1 MFLTKFY
8 YFSTQPAK
16 TVQSARAPLSKEE
29 IEEIKK
35 ASKKRR
41 NKENKKRMK
50 DLGTQGKKTTGV
62 EKKPVSGTEE
72 SLCGQIQS
80 ETSYNTTYAQHKAS
94 KRKLSQ
100 DARYVRYIIFLS
112 ILGSVRSHS
121 LIGYDCNKILNHQ
134 LVPSPCLRQ
143 VSEIGKDR
151 YDGWV
156 AYHTRERIV
165 SGLRCVTQ
173 VKLQSYY
180 CGSSSHIHLLETPIV
195 KTISLTPEE
204 CREVFKSKAITVYNK
219 IYTVEPNT
227 GLNHHGIIVNGSLT
241 YGYTLGVFNVFC
253 NPTGVQAANHFV
265 DYGFKVGILSVSVT
279 QVPLLLTADNIID
292 YQLDT
297 KIGHWN
303 NCTRGCTASTGS
315 YYIPGDHSRYRLV
328 KYLSFQKYTMGNQVF
343 IVNHTENIHM
353 EITEITITKV
363 NNRQEQVLQ
372 TELPDVVLFT
382 NPNMEGKIPKLHAQ
396 EARYDIAGYINTL
409 YKYKQLQ
416 EELEHQVQVE
426 TCVRTHRIKV
436 QPSTHYTRGE
446 AITSLGELMRI
457 STCTPVNITIT
468 EGRKDACYSE
478 HISVQVN
485 NITKIMLPGS
495 RIVFDIADTKPV
507 SCVKHPIFLY
517 IGKNQY
523 LGNEGS
529 GMELIQ
535 VKKEVNHFKTH
546 IFWSP
551 LDDAIKDLTVMGEES
566 PQNVKVTYL
575 NELTGSDSIT
585 QTTADQ
591 VSNLESVF
599 SWTFGK
605 NFTAKFKSYFWS
617 IILLIII
624 IALGCCIFCWV
635 LKFACRRIYTYKFIP
650 SKNEAYEMEQ

>member
-1 MFLTKFY
+1 M
-8 YFSTQPAK
+8 
-16 TVQSARAPLSKEE
+16 KE
-29 IEEIKK
+29 
-35 ASKKRR
+35 
-41 NKENKKRMK
+41 
-50 DLGTQGKKTTGV
+50 LGTQGKKTTGV
-62 EKKPVSGTEE
+62 GKKPVSGTEE

-80 ETSYNTTYAQHKAS
+80 KTSYNTTYAQHKAS

-100 DARYVRYIIFLS
+100 DARYVRCIIFLS

-265 DYGFKVGILSVSVT
+265 DYGFKVGILSVSAT

>member
-156 AYHTRERIV
+156 AYHTREQIV

-265 DYGFKVGILSVSVT
+265 DYGFKVGILSVSAT

-315 YYIPGDHSRYRLV
+315 YYIPGDHSRAFKR
-328 KYLSFQKYTMGNQVF
+328 SCSSREM
-343 IVNHTENIHM
+343 
-353 EITEITITKV
+353 
-363 NNRQEQVLQ
+363 
-372 TELPDVVLFT
+372 
-382 NPNMEGKIPKLHAQ
+382 
-396 EARYDIAGYINTL
+396 AR
-409 YKYKQLQ
+409 
-416 EELEHQVQVE
+416 
-426 TCVRTHRIKV
+426 R
-436 QPSTHYTRGE
+436 
-446 AITSLGELMRI
+446 
-457 STCTPVNITIT
+457 
-468 EGRKDACYSE
+468 
-478 HISVQVN
+478 
-485 NITKIMLPGS
+485 
-495 RIVFDIADTKPV
+495 
-507 SCVKHPIFLY
+507 
-517 IGKNQY
+517 
-523 LGNEGS
+523 
-529 GMELIQ
+529 
-535 VKKEVNHFKTH
+535 
-546 IFWSP
+546 
-551 LDDAIKDLTVMGEES
+551 
-566 PQNVKVTYL
+566 
-575 NELTGSDSIT
+575 
-585 QTTADQ
+585 
-591 VSNLESVF
+591 
-599 SWTFGK
+599 
-605 NFTAKFKSYFWS
+605 
-617 IILLIII
+617 
-624 IALGCCIFCWV
+624 
-635 LKFACRRIYTYKFIP
+635 
-650 SKNEAYEMEQ
+650 

>member
-180 CGSSSHIHLLETPIV
+180 CSSHIHLLETPIV

-253 NPTGVQAANHFV
+253 NPTGVQTANHFV
-265 DYGFKVGILSVSVT
+265 DYNFKVGILSVSVT

-396 EARYDIAGYINTL
+396 EARYDIAGYINNL

-416 EELEHQVQVE
+416 EELEHQVQDE

-457 STCTPVNITIT
+457 STCTPVDITIT

-605 NFTAKFKSYFWS
+605 NFTARFKSYFWS

-650 SKNEAYEMEQ
+650 SKNEAYKMEQ

>member
-1 MFLTKFY
+1 M
-8 YFSTQPAK
+8 
-16 TVQSARAPLSKEE
+16 KE
-29 IEEIKK
+29 
-35 ASKKRR
+35 
-41 NKENKKRMK
+41 
-50 DLGTQGKKTTGV
+50 LGTQGKKTTGV

-100 DARYVRYIIFLS
+100 DARYVRYIIVLS
-112 ILGSVRSHS
+112 ILGPVRSHS

-265 DYGFKVGILSVSVT
+265 DYGFKVGILSVSAT

-416 EELEHQVQVE
+416 EELEHQVQDE

-605 NFTAKFKSYFWS
+605 NFTARFKSYFWS